1 MHATEHPFS
10 FRRETGILA
19 TSQPAV
25 QPMIVG
31 IDLGTTHSLIG
42 AYTAEGS
49 VLFPNAQ
56 GQLLTPSAVSLDGDA
71 VLVGNAARDRLLT
84 HPDLS
89 TANFKRL
96 MGSDK
101 EIRLG
106 KRNFRAEELSSLVL
120 RSLLDDAAAALGH
133 PVTEAVISVPA
144 YFSDAQRKATR
155 IAGELAG
162 INVQR
167 LINEPT
173 AAALAYGLQDKD
185 QEGRVMVLD
194 LGGGTFDVSLLE
206 LYDGVIEVHASA
218 GDNFLGGEDF
228 LDVLVNAYCKDHRLD
243 PKRLAAQELAALRR
257 QLEHL
262 KRELDRAD
270 AASVDVHVEG
280 KQRPWDITAE
290 RFQQLADPLLER
302 MAAPI
307 QRALADAR
315 MPAAALTD
323 VIVVGGAS
331 RMPIITRMVTRML
344 GRLPLRHIHPDQA
357 IAQGAAIAAGM
368 KQRAENLEEVVL
380 TDVCPYSLGT
390 AVTRQGHNGQLQS
403 GLFHPIIQRNSVV
416 PVSREDVFHPV
427 NTDQKCIRVRVY
439 QGEHPLVEHNI
450 LLGELEVPFS
460 TRAAEKDVS
469 VRFTYDVD
477 GLLQV
482 EATEN
487 ATGKKH
493 ELILQHTAGVLAP
506 EQVKLRLQELSA
518 LKIHPREQQQV
529 KALLARAERQY
540 QEQIHARDMI
550 QDWIVSFRTT
560 LESQDLREIEKVSA
574 ALAAALDEL
583 ESR

>member
-1 MHATEHPFS
+1 
-10 FRRETGILA
+10 
-19 TSQPAV
+19 
-25 QPMIVG
+25 MIVG

-42 AYTAEGS
+42 AYTAKGS
-49 VLFPNAQ
+49 VLFPNAH
-56 GQLLTPSAVSLDGDA
+56 GQLLTPSAISLDGEE
-71 VLVGNAARDRLLT
+71 VLVGSAARDRLLT
-84 HPDLS
+84 HPGLS
-89 TANFKRL
+89 SANFKRL
-96 MGSDK
+96 MGSSQD
-101 EIRLG
+101 IRLG
-106 KRNFRAEELSSLVL
+106 ARSFRAEELSALVL
-120 RSLLDDAAAALGH
+120 RSLLADAQAALGE
-133 PVTEAVISVPA
+133 PVHEAVISVPA

-162 INVQR
+162 IRVQR

-206 LYDGVIEVHASA
+206 MYDGVIEVHASA

-228 LDVLVNAYCKDHRLD
+228 LEVLVKAFCKEHRLD
-243 PKRLAAQELAALRR
+243 RQRLPAQELALLRR
-257 QLEHL
+257 QLERL
-262 KRELDRAD
+262 KRELDKAG
-270 AASVDVHVEG
+270 AAAIDVCIEG
-280 KQRPWDITAE
+280 RQRTWEITAE
-290 RFQQLADPLLER
+290 RFQQLSDPLLER

-307 QRALADAR
+307 QRALNDAR

-323 VIVVGGAS
+323 VILVGGAS
-331 RMPIITRMVTRML
+331 RMPIVTRMVTRLL

-368 KQRAENLEEVVL
+368 KQRAESLEEIVL

-390 AVTRQGHNGQLQS
+390 DVSRQGINGQLQG

-427 NTDQKCIRVRVY
+427 NPDQKFIRIRVF
-439 QGEHPLVEHNI
+439 QGEHPLVENNI

-460 TRAAEKDVS
+460 AGHGDKDVT

-487 ATGKKH
+487 RTGRKH
-493 ELILQHTAGVLAP
+493 ELILQHTAGTLDP
-506 EQVKLRLQELSA
+506 EQVQLRLQALSA

-529 KALLARAERQY
+529 RALIARAERQY

-550 QDWIVSFRTT
+550 QDWIVSFRATV
-560 LESQDLREIEKVSA
+560 ESQDLRAVEKASA
-574 ALAAALDEL
+574 ALEEALDAL
-583 ESR
+583 EQN